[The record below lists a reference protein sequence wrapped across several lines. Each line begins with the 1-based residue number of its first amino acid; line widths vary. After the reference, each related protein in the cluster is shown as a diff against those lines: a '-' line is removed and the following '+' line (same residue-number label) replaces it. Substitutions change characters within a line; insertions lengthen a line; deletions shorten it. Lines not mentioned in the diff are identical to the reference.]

1 VGVGP
6 YADRRWD
13 SAGAETMSAKGLRS
27 LRRRRLSRRL
37 LIGFVGLCLIA
48 VCAAG
53 LVWLLETFRVY
64 SPVYYEPKDIERERY
79 ETQRRPL
86 DTKTSPERP

>member
-1 VGVGP
+1 
-6 YADRRWD
+6 
-13 SAGAETMSAKGLRS
+13 MSAKGLRS

-37 LIGFVGLCLIA
+37 LIGLVGLCLIA

-79 ETQRRPL
+79 ETQRRSL
-86 DTKTSPERP
+86 DTKTGPGRP

>member
-1 VGVGP
+1 
-6 YADRRWD
+6 
-13 SAGAETMSAKGLRS
+13 MSSRGLRS
-27 LRRRRLSRRL
+27 LKRRQLSRRL
-37 LIGFVGLCLIA
+37 LIGLAGLCLIA

-79 ETQRRPL
+79 ETQRRSL
-86 DTKTSPERP
+86 DTKTSPGRP

>member
-1 VGVGP
+1 MGAGTLLE
-6 YADRRWD
+6 RR
-13 SAGAETMSAKGLRS
+13 AMAAKGLRS

-48 VCAAG
+48 AGAAG

-64 SPVYYEPKDIERERY
+64 RPVYYEPKDVERERY
-79 ETQRRPL
+79 EAQRRAL
-86 DTKTSPERP
+86 DTKTNPAR